1 MDRAAPGPDRPPRA
15 RRRGR
20 ASLASAAQLTAALA
34 LAGQAHAAVT
44 TPIISGLGWRSG
56 TTTGGLPCLA
66 DLRGRPLD
74 AVNVFLAPPSFDE
87 MVQKSAAGVQRSGAK
102 APLLVVSMALVPKDN
117 KGQFAQC
124 AAGDFDAYFRRI
136 GANLQPSPA
145 QGIVVRLG
153 WGANLSSKNH
163 PWGVD
168 DDSRVP
174 AYRACWRRAALALK
188 AGGPPLQ
195 LEWTVSKKAS
205 NLALHV
211 FGTGAGDP
219 GMYPGDDVVDLWG
232 TDYYDAWPEKSTQ
245 EVWDRYYMATYNG
258 APWGVGAWLAA
269 AQAHGKRLAVSEWG
283 IKQLPGQTA
292 ASADDPVY
300 VDN

>member
-44 TPIISGLGWRSG
+44 TPIISGLTWRSG
-56 TTTGGLPCLA
+56 TTTGGFPCLA

-74 AVNVFLAPPSFDE
+74 AVNVYLAPPGFDQ
-87 MVQKSAAGVQRSGAK
+87 MVQKSAEWVQRYGAK

-124 AAGDFDAYFRRI
+124 AAGDFDGYFRQV
-136 GANLQPSPA
+136 GAGLQPSPA

-153 WGANLSSKNH
+153 WGANLDSKVH

-168 DDSRVP
+168 GDSQVP
-174 AYRACWRRAALALK
+174 AYRAGWRRAARALR
-188 AGGPPLQ
+188 AGGPRLQ
-195 LEWTVSKKAS
+195 LEWTVSKKTS

-211 FGTGAGDP
+211 FGTGAGDS
-219 GMYPGDDVVDLWG
+219 GMYPGDDVVDLCG

-245 EVWDRYYMATYNG
+245 AVWDRYYMATYNG

-283 IKQLPGQTA
+283 IKPGQTHEI
-292 ASADDPVY
+292 SHSSRRSSEG
-300 VDN
+300 